1 MRTTT
6 FRLAVLA
13 LVTAVALAAC
23 GGPGPQPDPDPQGFS
38 PNFEVSNP
46 EMGVGMGVSLVVVTT
61 EAEISAASAAGVRP
75 DLELSPGEWL
85 SSADAQQLAAPA
97 QVGPMAIEIDTGIWI
112 AAVGLI
118 DLDGNLEMTF
128 PEPEDLPAALA
139 NDWLLPA
146 DEFILQSILPVGCT
160 VVADDPDV
168 MVSVYYDQLLLSV
181 PGLFGVL
188 AGQPV
193 VGVITTTTPLDV
205 DEPIEDQEPTFVAW
219 LYADGD
225 VNLSSEGAACDAG
238 DPTFGVDVALQAGW
252 NQVGWA
258 VTAPGGGE
266 PVDISLVNVDDDA
279 TIYVLIEVAL

>member
-46 EMGVGMGVSLVVVTT
+46 DESAGTAVSLLVVTT
-61 EAEISAASAAGVRP
+61 EAEILTAAAAGGQSVL
-75 DLELSPGEWL
+75 DLSPRELL
-85 SSADAQQLAAPA
+85 SSADGLPIGAPA
-97 QVGPMAIEIDTGIWI
+97 QVGPQAIEIQAGLWI

-128 PEPEDLPAALA
+128 PELEDLPAALA
-139 NDWLLPA
+139 NNWLLPA
-146 DEFILQSILPVGCT
+146 EEFILQSVLPAGCT

-168 MVSVYYDQLLLSV
+168 MVSVYYNQLLLSV
-181 PGLFGVL
+181 PGLFGAF
-188 AGQPV
+188 AGELV
-193 VGVITTTTPLDV
+193 VGFVATTEQLDV
-205 DEPIEDQEPTFVAW
+205 EEPIEDQEPTFVAW

-238 DPTFGVDVALQAGW
+238 DPTFGVDVSLQAGW

-266 PVDISLVNVDDDA
+266 PVDISLVNVDEDA
-279 TIYVLIEVAL
+279 TIYVEAVLGL